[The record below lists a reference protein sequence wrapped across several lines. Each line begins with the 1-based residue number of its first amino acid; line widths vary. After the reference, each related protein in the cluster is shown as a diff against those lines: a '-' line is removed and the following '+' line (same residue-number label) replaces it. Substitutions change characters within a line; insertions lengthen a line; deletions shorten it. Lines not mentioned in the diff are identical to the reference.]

1 MVCFTVDIF
10 LFIIVLTVTRQSDLV
25 VMGLSLCRHMGEGT
39 RLQNDLEALR
49 ELLATYE
56 QSIQRKDQV
65 ISNLTA
71 GLQHHRNR
79 MEVQRS
85 FTEWKVKH
93 NDVKREVRT
102 TCCTVCLGDLL
113 VDFMVCFLLNL
124 VSGIA
129 VVETARSCDNRVCLS
144 DAIIAT

>member
-1 MVCFTVDIF
+1 MES
-10 LFIIVLTVTRQSDLV
+10 L
-25 VMGLSLCRHMGEGT
+25 LCRHLGEGT
-39 RLQNDLEALR
+39 RLLNDMEALR

-85 FTEWKVKH
+85 FTEWKLKH
-93 NDVKREVRT
+93 NDVKREVLLSCFMFFCERFVKCVRNNICVWLLT
-102 TCCTVCLGDLL
+102 TKY
-113 VDFMVCFLLNL
+113 
-124 VSGIA
+124 SQ
-129 VVETARSCDNRVCLS
+129 
-144 DAIIAT
+144 

>member
-1 MVCFTVDIF
+1 MVM
-10 LFIIVLTVTRQSDLV
+10 
-25 VMGLSLCRHMGEGT
+25 VMGVVLCRHMGEGT
-39 RLQNDLEALR
+39 RLQNDMEALR

-93 NDVKREVRT
+93 NDVKREV
-102 TCCTVCLGDLL
+102 L
-113 VDFMVCFLLNL
+113 VFLSCFCRSF
-124 VSGIA
+124 VKCSRKIFISGI
-129 VVETARSCDNRVCLS
+129 
-144 DAIIAT
+144 

>member
-1 MVCFTVDIF
+1 V
-10 LFIIVLTVTRQSDLV
+10 VTEL
-25 VMGLSLCRHMGEGT
+25 LLCRHMGEGT
-39 RLQNDLEALR
+39 RLQNDMEALR

-93 NDVKREVRT
+93 NDAKREVFLCFT
-102 TCCTVCLGDLL
+102 
-113 VDFMVCFLLNL
+113 CFLLTFRL
-124 VSGIA
+124 
-129 VVETARSCDNRVCLS
+129 DFLS
-144 DAIIAT
+144 